1 MRITLRRSS
10 IRFLAVVFEG
20 GLFLVFVL
28 GASKTFLAY
37 RVAQSPTVG
46 TCCGRSSWTPPTRTS
61 TCGWDVYSNTP

>member
-28 GASKTFLAY
+28 WASKTFLAY

-46 TCCGRSSWTPPTRTS
+46 NLLRAVKLDPANADYHLRLGR
-61 TCGWDVYSNTP
+61 